1 MDRHAARALVEEL
14 VDARKQLIHAL
25 AGLGADVDAV
35 LPVRADIAEVEV
47 GLVVNAQAGN
57 LLRAELFDELV
68 HDLRLLEPVRVGNV
82 DDVQKKIGV
91 FELFKRCLERLDEL
105 MRQLSNEADRVGD
118 HDIQR
123 VGHREKARR
132 RVQRVKQAVI
142 RGNARAGQ
150 RVQKRRLARVRVAD
164 DGDDGNFILAAAVAL
179 RGAHA
184 AHLFKVRL
192 QLVDLSVDV
201 AAVGLKL
208 RFAGALRADG
218 ALARRARLALQVR
231 PHTDQARQQVLILRK
246 LDLKPALFCL
256 RPLGEDIENEAA
268 AIEHLHAELFA
279 QNAHL
284 RGREVIVEDDHCR
297 LLRLYQLADLV
308 HLALADEC
316 VRVRRRQRL

>member
-1 MDRHAARALVEEL
+1 M
-14 VDARKQLIHAL
+14 
-25 AGLGADVDAV
+25 
-35 LPVRADIAEVEV
+35 
-47 GLVVNAQAGN
+47 
-57 LLRAELFDELV
+57 LRAELFDELV

-82 DDVQKKIGV
+82 DDVQQKVGV
-91 FELFKRCLERLDEL
+91 FEFLERCLEGLDQL
-105 MRQLSNEADRVGD
+105 VRQLADKADRVGD

-218 ALARRARLALQVR
+218 ALARRARLTLQMR

-256 RPLGEDIENEAA
+256 RPLGENIENEAA
-268 AIEHLHAELFA
+268 AVEHLHAEFFA

-284 RGREVIVEDDHCR
+284 RGREVIVEDDHRR

-308 HLALADEC
+308 HLTLADEC
-316 VRVRRRQRL
+316 VRVRRRQRLQNHADADAARRFDERTEFFKALLVGILFSIKPRRRKAD

>member
-1 MDRHAARALVEEL
+1 MSMTCSRRSAYSSSS
-14 VDARKQLIHAL
+14 
-25 AGLGADVDAV
+25 
-35 LPVRADIAEVEV
+35 
-47 GLVVNAQAGN
+47 
-57 LLRAELFDELV
+57 
-68 HDLRLLEPVRVGNV
+68 
-82 DDVQKKIGV
+82 
-91 FELFKRCLERLDEL
+91 KRCLEGLDQL
-105 MRQLSNEADRVGD
+105 MRQLADKADRVGD

-218 ALARRARLALQVR
+218 SLCPTCPPGAPGASTYRSGAAAG
-231 PHTDQARQQVLILRK
+231 TDTAQARPEAGPLLSS
-246 LDLKPALFCL
+246 PA
-256 RPLGEDIENEAA
+256 
-268 AIEHLHAELFA
+268 
-279 QNAHL
+279 
-284 RGREVIVEDDHCR
+284 GRRYRE
-297 LLRLYQLADLV
+297 
-308 HLALADEC
+308 
-316 VRVRRRQRL
+316 

>member
-1 MDRHAARALVEEL
+1 M
-14 VDARKQLIHAL
+14 Q
-25 AGLGADVDAV
+25 
-35 LPVRADIAEVEV
+35 
-47 GLVVNAQAGN
+47 
-57 LLRAELFDELV
+57 
-68 HDLRLLEPVRVGNV
+68 
-82 DDVQKKIGV
+82 QKVGV
-91 FELFKRCLERLDEL
+91 FEFLERCLEGLDQL
-105 MRQLSNEADRVGD
+105 VRQLADKADRVGD

-132 RVQRVKQAVI
+132 RIQRVKQAVI

-164 DGDDGNFILAAAVAL
+164 DSDDGNFILAAAVAL
-179 RGAHA
+179 RGAPA

-218 ALARRARLALQVR
+218 ALARRARLTLQMR
-231 PHTDQARQQVLILRK
+231 PHTDQARQQVLILRE

-268 AIEHLHAELFA
+268 AVEHLHAEFFA

-308 HLALADEC
+308 HRALADEC